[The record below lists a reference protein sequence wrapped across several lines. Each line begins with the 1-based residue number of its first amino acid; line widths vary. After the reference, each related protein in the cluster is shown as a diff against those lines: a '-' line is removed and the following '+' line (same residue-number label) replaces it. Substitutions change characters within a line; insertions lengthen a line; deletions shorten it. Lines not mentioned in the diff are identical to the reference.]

1 MHLFCGLGGYWYL
14 RSGSCSL
21 QHFSFRHDAF
31 KWHYFGDC
39 GPLDLCFY
47 HHKAYD
53 VSTWGYDY
61 YTGQTASPQT
71 NVPST
76 IVASGGVASAPGATV
91 SA

>member
-1 MHLFCGLGGYWYL
+1 
-14 RSGSCSL
+14 
-21 QHFSFRHDAF
+21 
-31 KWHYFGDC
+31 
-39 GPLDLCFY
+39 LCFY